1 MYLSMD
7 MDHNAVVTKVN
18 GAPYDGE
25 RCHKPGGPWLAK
37 YIAWLRTG
45 IVLGDA
51 GPRVRMAEDPQ
62 VSELLQL
69 TVDLE
74 LQQRLFRAELQRRY
88 QVEQAHQLTYDQAG
102 EMLLGR
108 FPAGSLFG
116 EVGFFDGAPRT
127 ATVRAELSANVL
139 RVSREAFERLRLT
152 DAPLAT
158 ELALELGRTIASH
171 FRERLARYHDTT
183 REP

>member
-1 MYLSMD
+1 MAAIRVLERL
-7 MDHNAVVTKVN
+7 T
-18 GAPYDGE
+18 GAQWRLLESYGE
-25 RCHKPGGPWLAK
+25 ILPLAEGQVI
-37 YIAWLRTG
+37 IAEG
-45 IVLGDA
+45 QIEEAFYIVLSG
-51 GPRVRMAEDPQ
+51 VLQ
-62 VSELLQL
+62 VI
-69 TVDLE
+69 T
-74 LQQRLFRAELQRRY
+74 R
-88 QVEQAHQLTYDQAG
+88 DQAG

-139 RVSREAFERLRLT
+139 RVSREAFEQLRLT

>member
-1 MYLSMD
+1 MAAIRVLERL
-7 MDHNAVVTKVN
+7 T
-18 GAPYDGE
+18 GAQWRLLESYGE
-25 RCHKPGGPWLAK
+25 ILPLAEGEVI
-37 YIAWLRTG
+37 IAEG
-45 IVLGDA
+45 QIEEAFYIVLSG
-51 GPRVRMAEDPQ
+51 VLQ
-62 VSELLQL
+62 VI
-69 TVDLE
+69 T
-74 LQQRLFRAELQRRY
+74 R
-88 QVEQAHQLTYDQAG
+88 DQAG

-171 FRERLARYHDTT
+171 FRERFARYHDTT

>member
-1 MYLSMD
+1 MAAIRVLERL
-7 MDHNAVVTKVN
+7 T
-18 GAPYDGE
+18 GAQWRLLESYGE
-25 RCHKPGGPWLAK
+25 ILPLAEGQVI
-37 YIAWLRTG
+37 IAEG
-45 IVLGDA
+45 QIEEAFYIVLSG
-51 GPRVRMAEDPQ
+51 VLQ
-62 VSELLQL
+62 VI
-69 TVDLE
+69 T
-74 LQQRLFRAELQRRY
+74 R
-88 QVEQAHQLTYDQAG
+88 DQAG

>member
-1 MYLSMD
+1 MAAIRVLERLTGAQWRLLESYGEILPLAEGQVIIAEGQIEEAFYIVLSG
-7 MDHNAVVTKVN
+7 VLQVITR
-18 GAPYDGE
+18 G
-25 RCHKPGGPWLAK
+25 PGGE
-37 YIAWLRTG
+37 T
-45 IVLGDA
+45 
-51 GPRVRMAEDPQ
+51 
-62 VSELLQL
+62 
-69 TVDLE
+69 
-74 LQQRLFRAELQRRY
+74 
-88 QVEQAHQLTYDQAG
+88 
-102 EMLLGR
+102 LLGR

>member
-1 MYLSMD
+1 MAAIRVLERLTGAQWRLLESYGEILPLAEGQVIIAEGQIEEAFYVVLS
-7 MDHNAVVTKVN
+7 
-18 GAPYDGE
+18 G
-25 RCHKPGGPWLAK
+25 
-37 YIAWLRTG
+37 
-45 IVLGDA
+45 VL
-51 GPRVRMAEDPQ
+51 Q
-62 VSELLQL
+62 VI
-69 TVDLE
+69 TRD
-74 LQQRLFRAELQRRY
+74 R
-88 QVEQAHQLTYDQAG
+88 AG

-139 RVSREAFERLRLT
+139 RVSREAFEQLRLT

-171 FRERLARYHDTT
+171 FRERLARYNDTT

>member
-1 MYLSMD
+1 MAAIRVLERL
-7 MDHNAVVTKVN
+7 T
-18 GAPYDGE
+18 GAQWRLLESYGE
-25 RCHKPGGPWLAK
+25 ILPLAEGQVI
-37 YIAWLRTG
+37 IAEG
-45 IVLGDA
+45 QIEEAFYIVLSG
-51 GPRVRMAEDPQ
+51 VLQ
-62 VSELLQL
+62 VI
-69 TVDLE
+69 T
-74 LQQRLFRAELQRRY
+74 R
-88 QVEQAHQLTYDQAG
+88 DQAG

-171 FRERLARYHDTT
+171 FRERLARYNDTT

>member
-1 MYLSMD
+1 MTTIRVLERLTGTQWRLLES
-7 MDHNAVVTKVN
+7 H
-18 GAPYDGE
+18 GE
-25 RCHKPGGPWLAK
+25 MLPLAEGQVIIAEGQVEEAFYIVLAGVLQVLTRSPGGE
-37 YIAWLRTG
+37 T
-45 IVLGDA
+45 
-51 GPRVRMAEDPQ
+51 
-62 VSELLQL
+62 
-69 TVDLE
+69 
-74 LQQRLFRAELQRRY
+74 
-88 QVEQAHQLTYDQAG
+88 
-102 EMLLGR
+102 LLGR

>member
-1 MYLSMD
+1 MAAIRVLERL
-7 MDHNAVVTKVN
+7 T
-18 GAPYDGE
+18 GAQWRLLESYGE
-25 RCHKPGGPWLAK
+25 ILPLAEGQVI
-37 YIAWLRTG
+37 IAEG
-45 IVLGDA
+45 QIEEAFYIVLSG
-51 GPRVRMAEDPQ
+51 VLQ
-62 VSELLQL
+62 VI
-69 TVDLE
+69 T
-74 LQQRLFRAELQRRY
+74 R
-88 QVEQAHQLTYDQAG
+88 DQAD

-139 RVSREAFERLRLT
+139 RVSREAFEQLRLT

-171 FRERLARYHDTT
+171 FRERLARYNDTT